1 MGTMVTR
8 YRIEDEVGRV
18 LTDEGFFSYEIED
31 ALQFRCED
39 EAIEEARSFPGTA
52 VERFQRYST
61 FPDFFASEALSIE
74 RSAA

>member
-18 LTDEGFFSYEIED
+18 LTDEGFFSYEVDDAVIFRSEAAAIED
-31 ALQFRCED
+31 A
-39 EAIEEARSFPGTA
+39 AAFPGTT
-52 VERFQRYST
+52 VERFERWSA
-61 FPDFFASEALSIE
+61 FPDFPLSISAE